1 MEKLTGVYGDRDEPA
16 GARGTEAGSDMANSQ
31 RRAPGSTGKRAAELA
46 WAVNS
51 DRHRFAAKVR
61 AGRAVLGWSQTDLA
75 RRAGLSQRS
84 IYRLELAAV
93 DVRRSTVVALETVFW
108 DAGIGFEQ
116 LADGGFSIVVAGPQ
130 AIRQ

>member
-1 MEKLTGVYGDRDEPA
+1 MEKMTGVLDDRIGLA
-16 GARGTEAGSDMANSQ
+16 GARRSDPASDMQDAPP
-31 RRAPGSTGKRAAELA
+31 RAAASGGKRPPELA

-75 RRAGLSQRS
+75 RRTGLSQRS

-93 DVRRSTVVALETVFW
+93 DVRRSTVVALETVFR
-108 DAGIGFEQ
+108 DAGIAFEQ

-130 AIRQ
+130 AVRQ